1 MFIFVVLFV
10 ILLFAL
16 YIRPKQTLKFLG
28 KGVVRYFLAPVFL
41 GIPFVYGIVYF
52 PSILF
57 GWIYSHNLWRDF
69 LEVLITLPITGYG
82 LYLVYFKNWNDKS
95 VRYEGELDDE
105 GYANGYGTET
115 FKDGGNYS
123 GNWKNSNYHGQGTY
137 TYPSGNKYIG
147 DWIDGDEHGQGT
159 FYDVNGTTLEGEFSQ
174 GDCIKGKETTNTGDI
189 YVGPFKNDR
198 KHGYGTLQTSD
209 GDVYVGEF
217 KNDLKEGPGK
227 YTYAS
232 GNVLEGFWKNNEFVG

>member
-1 MFIFVVLFV
+1 MRFFIGPLVFGGYFIAGWLTLYKNIFSRSIYVDFSWNQFFLSIIM
-10 ILLFAL
+10 ILGCSYAL
-16 YIRPKQTLKFLG
+16 YLT
-28 KGVVRYFLAPVFL
+28 
-41 GIPFVYGIVYF
+41 
-52 PSILF
+52 
-57 GWIYSHNLWRDF
+57 
-69 LEVLITLPITGYG
+69 
-82 LYLVYFKNWNDKS
+82 YFKNWNDKS

-159 FYDVNGTTLEGEFSQ
+159 FYDVNGTILEGEFSQ